1 MTPRRRT
8 RPTIA
13 AVYGGGGLFGI
24 GYSLGIA
31 YALDEAGT
39 ELAHAPAIGTSAG
52 SWAAAALATG
62 VPFLEALDEIG
73 DDVPRFP
80 DPRPGRLLQL
90 ATRVFGADTVVP
102 GIRVVACRLPRL
114 DRHVFDGT
122 DAPVAELVAASSA
135 VPGMLAPQQVGRHRY
150 VDGGVRSMASI
161 DLADSAD
168 RLLVVLPLSG
178 PMFGPAGWFI
188 ERGIGA
194 ELREWKRTHPGIRPM
209 LVRPTAEIAALAR
222 RPDQLFDP
230 ERARRCHALALEQG
244 AMLRAK
250 WAARAEPDSIPA

>member
-8 RPTIA
+8 RPAVAT
-13 AVYGGGGLFGI
+13 VYGGGGLFGI

-31 YALDEAGT
+31 RALAETGTDLAG
-39 ELAHAPAIGTSAG
+39 APAIGTSAG
-52 SWAAAALATG
+52 SWAAAALALG
-62 VPFLEALDEIG
+62 IPFLDALDEIG

-80 DPRPGRLLQL
+80 DPRTGRLQHI
-90 ATRVFGADTVVP
+90 AERVFGADTIVP
-102 GIRVVACRLPRL
+102 GIRAVACRLPRL
-114 DRHVFDGT
+114 ERTVFAGD
-122 DAPVAELVAASSA
+122 DAPVAQLVAASSA
-135 VPGMLAPQQVGRHRY
+135 VPGMLAPQSIGRHRY

-161 DLADSAD
+161 DLADDAD

-194 ELREWKRTHPGIRPM
+194 ELRAWKRNHPGVRPM

-230 ERARRCHALALEQG
+230 DRARRCHALALEQG
-244 AMLRAK
+244 ATLREK
-250 WAARAEPDSIPA
+250 WAARAHPERVPA